1 MTPQGYSLPSQFEE
15 ILNVLPDAV
24 YLVGVDGTI
33 LFVNPSVERQLGWQ
47 ASMLIGESL
56 ATARFIPGEFRSMLE
71 TALREHQLWRG
82 ESQRLRADGTQGIV
96 HATWQRFDEPM
107 GDAHFIGIER
117 DITEEKHRQQEFQ
130 QSRKLAKLGLLSEG
144 IAHEL
149 RNPLSYALS
158 AAQLLAEEELPDDVR
173 EKCIHTITTG
183 LRKAGVIVDNLLALG
198 KPRSHFTRRRIALEQ
213 VLDEAVHTASTHPRF
228 HAVRIAR
235 LFPDASLTVLGDH
248 DMLVQVFHNL
258 ITNALNEMSGSGEI
272 TIHGEEGDGS
282 VRIRIS
288 DTGPGVSEEMLK
300 HLFDPFYTSSTSGL
314 GLGLT
319 LCHFIMNEHGGN
331 IEVESDPETGATF
344 LLIFPN
350 AVST

>member
-1 MTPQGYSLPSQFEE
+1 FEA
-15 ILNVLPDAV
+15 ILNALPDAV
-24 YLVGVDGTI
+24 YLAGEDGTI
-33 LFVNPSVERQLGWQ
+33 LFVNPPVERQLGWQ
-47 ASMLIGESL
+47 ASVLLGESL
-56 ATARFIPGEFRSMLE
+56 ATARFLPGEFRSMLE
-71 TALREHQLWRG
+71 IVLREHQIWCG
-82 ESQRLRADGTQGIV
+82 ESHRIRADGSQGIV
-96 HATWQRFDEPM
+96 HATWQRLDDPV
-107 GDAHFIGIER
+107 GDAHFLGIER

-158 AAQLLAEEELPDDVR
+158 AAQLLAEEDLPGEVR
-173 EKCIHTITTG
+173 EKCLHTITTG
-183 LRKAGVIVDNLLALG
+183 LRKASVIVDNLLALG
-198 KPRSHFTRRRIALEQ
+198 KPRSHFTRRRIALEK
-213 VLDEAVHTASTHPRF
+213 VLDEAVQTAATHPRF
-228 HAVRIAR
+228 HAVPITRR
-235 LFPDASLTVLGDH
+235 FPDTSLTILGDH

-258 ITNALNEMSGSGEI
+258 ITNALNEMSGTGEI
-272 TIHGEEGDGS
+272 TIHGEEGDGN

-288 DTGPGVSEEMLK
+288 DTGPGVSEEKLK

-344 LLIFPN
+344 LLIFPHV
-350 AVST
+350 VST